1 MKKYFIVVYGANG
14 FTNYNG
20 FNSENTL
27 EEQIKSL
34 LYVDKSEQASLIWA
48 PNNMTTKR
56 TKNNGAF
63 IVITTEDITENQL
76 GKLYL
81 DKIYEH
87 NVMRTQTQNFEI
99 FVKQISDDISIPL

>member
-1 MKKYFIVVYGANG
+1 MIVYGADG
-14 FTNYNG
+14 FTDYNG
-20 FNSENTL
+20 LGSTKVL
-27 EEQIKSL
+27 EEQIQSL
-34 LYVDKSEQASLIWA
+34 LYVDESEQTSLIWA

-81 DKIYEH
+81 DKIYKH

-99 FVKQISDDISIPL
+99 FVKQISDDVPIFL